1 MHLGSTAPNLTE
13 YWLISPLCC
22 VPLEDCVSWALLL
35 ECTLTTCSRWLQFW
49 CVWPV
54 TMGRLL
60 FSLLCCAVS
69 RSLPWG
75 LGGVSRQ
82 LSTIGYQVLGVAR
95 RGFSLGCFFFFP
107 GRIMVKFEV
116 LFSFARVKMGSCVC
130 QRQWFLHPFLPT
142 SDFTQLLNENQVL
155 LLLGLTNVTI

>member
-49 CVWPV
+49 YVWPV

-95 RGFSLGCFFFFP
+95 RGFSLECFFFFSWQDN
-107 GRIMVKFEV
+107 GEV
-116 LFSFARVKMGSCVC
+116 WSA
-130 QRQWFLHPFLPT
+130 
-142 SDFTQLLNENQVL
+142 VL
-155 LLLGLTNVTI
+155 LCKGENGFLCLPKAMISAPVSAHLWFYTTAEWKSGSITPRSY